1 MSMIKV
7 TVATNVK
14 RDAVVVPDTTTIRT
28 VLENAEIDYS
38 RWMVNLDG
46 SSLQPGDLDKSFAE
60 FDVTE
65 KCFLSAIV
73 KADNAA
79 TIAVVGEAVV
89 ITSNLLLEDI
99 KSVAK
104 YRPEKLQ
111 LKGGADGK
119 EVVFVIG
126 VASNARGSINSVG
139 AEFGNIPQD
148 DTGYATITINRPRVD
163 GMGTKEAVAERIG
176 TAILDINKM
185 EAILPAVIEEI
196 TNEKAAIM
204 ENITVQ

>member
-1 MSMIKV
+1 MMIKV
-7 TVATNVK
+7 TISNNVK
-14 RDAVVVPDTTTIRT
+14 RTTEIFADTTTLRQA
-28 VLENAEIDYS
+28 LERAEIDYS
-38 RWMVNLDG
+38 RGMVNLDG
-46 SSLQPGDLDKSFAE
+46 SPLQPGDLDRTFAD
-60 FDVTE
+60 FNIAE
-65 KCFLSAIV
+65 KCFLSSIV

-126 VASNARGSINSVG
+126 VASNARGSLNSVG

-148 DTGYATITINRPRVD
+148 DTGCATITINRPRVD

-196 TNEKAAIM
+196 ANEKAAIM

>member
-1 MSMIKV
+1 MMIKV
-7 TVATNVK
+7 TISNNVK
-14 RDAVVVPDTTTIRT
+14 RTTEIFADTTTLRQA
-28 VLENAEIDYS
+28 LERAEIDYS
-38 RWMVNLDG
+38 RGMVNLDG
-46 SSLQPGDLDKSFAE
+46 SPLQPGDLDRTFAD
-60 FDVTE
+60 FNIAE
-65 KCFLSAIV
+65 KCFLSSIV

-89 ITSNLLLEDI
+89 ITSNLLLDDI

-111 LKGGADGK
+111 LKGGADSK

-126 VASNARGSINSVG
+126 VASNARGSLNSVG

-148 DTGYATITINRPRVD
+148 DTGCATITINRPRVD

-196 TNEKAAIM
+196 ANEKAAIM

>member
-1 MSMIKV
+1 MMIKV
-7 TVATNVK
+7 TISNNVK
-14 RDAVVVPDTTTIRT
+14 RTTEIFADTTTLRQALERT
-28 VLENAEIDYS
+28 EIDYS
-38 RWMVNLDG
+38 RGMVNLDG
-46 SSLQPGDLDKSFAE
+46 SPLQPGDLDKSFAD
-60 FDVTE
+60 FGISE
-65 KCFLSAIV
+65 KCFLSSIV

-79 TIAVVGEAVV
+79 TISVVGEAVV
-89 ITSNLLLEDI
+89 VTSNLLLDDI

-111 LKGGADGK
+111 LKGGVDDK

-126 VASNARGSINSVG
+126 VASNARGSLNSVG

-148 DTGYATITINRPRVD
+148 DTGYATITIDRPRVD

-196 TNEKAAIM
+196 ANEKAAIM

>member
-1 MSMIKV
+1 MMIKV
-7 TVATNVK
+7 TISNNVK
-14 RDAVVVPDTTTIRT
+14 RTTEIFADTTTLRQA
-28 VLENAEIDYS
+28 LERAEIDYS
-38 RWMVNLDG
+38 RGMVNLDG
-46 SSLQPGDLDKSFAE
+46 SPLQPGDLDKSFAD
-60 FDVTE
+60 FGISE
-65 KCFLSAIV
+65 KCFLSSIV

-79 TIAVVGEAVV
+79 TISVVGEAVV
-89 ITSNLLLEDI
+89 VTSNLLLDDI
-99 KSVAK
+99 KFVAK

-111 LKGGADGK
+111 LKGGVDGK
-119 EVVFVIG
+119 DVVFVIG

-148 DTGYATITINRPRVD
+148 DTGYATITIDRPRVD

-196 TNEKAAIM
+196 ANEKAAIM

>member
-1 MSMIKV
+1 MMIKV
-7 TVATNVK
+7 TISNNVK
-14 RDAVVVPDTTTIRT
+14 RTTEIFADTTTLRQA
-28 VLENAEIDYS
+28 LERAEIDYS
-38 RWMVNLDG
+38 RGMVNLDG
-46 SSLQPGDLDKSFAE
+46 SPLQAGDLDRTFAD
-60 FDVTE
+60 FNIAE
-65 KCFLSAIV
+65 KCFLSSIV

-111 LKGGADGK
+111 LKGGEDGK
-119 EVVFVIG
+119 DVVFVIG
-126 VASNARGSINSVG
+126 VAPNARGSINSVG

-148 DTGYATITINRPRVD
+148 GTGCATITIDRPRVD

-196 TNEKAAIM
+196 ANEKAAIM

>member
-148 DTGYATITINRPRVD
+148 DTGCATITINRPRVD

-196 TNEKAAIM
+196 ANEKAAIM